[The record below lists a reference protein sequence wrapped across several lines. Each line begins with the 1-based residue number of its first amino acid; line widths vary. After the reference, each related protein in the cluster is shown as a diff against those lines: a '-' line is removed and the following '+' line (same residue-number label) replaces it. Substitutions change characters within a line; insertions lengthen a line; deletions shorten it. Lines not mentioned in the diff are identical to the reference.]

1 MADAFAA
8 PPHRPHHY
16 DNDDDEEFMEESD
29 AEEIDNSNSFRLSS
43 TGREKPKNII
53 AATRF
58 APAYKS
64 FFTLKPETSNII
76 NTAPNVNCNYLSSL
90 GKVPTLLELKQHA
103 QSLVILIKSITMSD
117 QGGLIDNENSGIVG
131 AQPFSD
137 GLTYDFLNNLSQPYN
152 GPKNPALL
160 KSHNL
165 PLNSL
170 INMISQHTQPASEY
184 TDPHGHVHTIR
195 ETPIIEDICP
205 LHYAVDSA
213 NYPSQSQPYAT
224 HQALIAHANEVLEM
238 IDHEYSAVGGLLG
251 ILPKVENEDQRAK
264 AESTLLGQL
273 ILYVT
278 RLVQRIH
285 DLERLYAN
293 ALDCLASES
302 VAPHQAL
309 SALGPDGRKGREM
322 VFPQDRFVLVNAGDN
337 VWNYLDSEFKYRE
350 EIDERVAANYKKHG
364 VAGEAI
370 WEQRGGKEMSRGI
383 TAIDITTRYY
393 RLRGDPLKTIF
404 VIPAHGEHPGTKA
417 TRKMETE
424 PTVVA
429 VVKPVWP
436 ERISEWEKKHRAELE
451 ELKQLRNDIRKAHS
465 DIETATNNCTI
476 TQSVNLQQKK
486 RIAILEKALASDAH
500 VEKARILEEAED
512 LKQKRAQFEAERLSQ
527 QEIADR
533 YAAQTA
539 QLDTMRRQLD
549 AERLQ
554 FHQEQQEKK
563 KQDDDAAASRI
574 RKLATMDTEQ
584 ATAAQDL
591 AEKLTAEWREE
602 MNKVMELKR
611 FVERYQVVV
620 NLDAVLPEGTA
631 AERQKTADELVAS
644 DTKLKD
650 AIARDARL
658 RSEAKKKNGPQGG
671 GDGDAD
677 MAGT

>member
-1 MADAFAA
+1 MADTAREEDITEAIEN
-8 PPHRPHHY
+8 
-16 DNDDDEEFMEESD
+16 DNG
-29 AEEIDNSNSFRLSS
+29 FRL
-43 TGREKPKNII
+43 GGEVPKKPTKFI
-53 AATRF
+53 AGTRF

-64 FFTLKPETSNII
+64 IFTQKPESGNIVEL
-76 NTAPNVNCNYLSSL
+76 APYLNCNYLSSL

-131 AQPFSD
+131 AQPFTD
-137 GLTYDFLNNLSQPYN
+137 GLTYDFLNNLSKAYD
-152 GPKNPALL
+152 GPKNPAL
-160 KSHNL
+160 KKAHNQ

-170 INMISQHTQPASEY
+170 INVISQDMQPASEY
-184 TDPHGHVHTIR
+184 TDHHGHVHQIR
-195 ETPIIEDICP
+195 EAPIIQDVCP
-205 LHYAVDSA
+205 LHYAVDSG
-213 NYPSQSQPYAT
+213 NFPSQSQPYAT

-251 ILPKVENEDQRAK
+251 ILPKVENEEQRAK

-322 VFPQDRFVLVNAGDN
+322 VFPQDRFVLVNAGEN
-337 VWNYLDSEFKYRE
+337 VWQYLDSEFRYRE

-404 VIPAHGEHPGTKA
+404 IIPAHGEHPGTKI

-436 ERISEWEKKHRAELE
+436 ERVSEWEKKHRAELE
-451 ELKQLRNDIRKAHS
+451 ELKQLRIAIRTAHS
-465 DIETATNNCTI
+465 EIETATNNVTI
-476 TQSVNLQQKK
+476 TKSVNDQYRK
-486 RIAILEKALASDAH
+486 RIAILETALASDPH
-500 VEKARILEEAED
+500 VEKARILQEAEI
-512 LKQKRAQFEAERLSQ
+512 LQQRRVQFDAERLSQ
-527 QEIADR
+527 KEIAEH

-539 QLDTMRRQLD
+539 QLDAMRTQLD
-549 AERLQ
+549 NERLH
-554 FHQEQQEKK
+554 FYQEQQEKK
-563 KQDDDAAASRI
+563 KQDDEAAAARI
-574 RKLATMDTEQ
+574 RKLAAMDTEQ
-584 ATAAQDL
+584 ATAAQEL
-591 AEKLTAEWREE
+591 AERLAAEWREE
-602 MNKVMELKR
+602 MKKVMELKR
-611 FVERYQVVV
+611 FVERYQVAVK
-620 NLDAVLPEGTA
+620 LDAVLPKGTS
-631 AERQKTADELVAS
+631 AERQKTVDELVAS
-644 DTKLKD
+644 DARLQQ
-650 AIARDARL
+650 AIAKDARL
-658 RSEAKKKNGPQGG
+658 KEEARKKKNAADG